1 MTIGDFSPNELEIR
15 SLGIGII
22 NQKYLDLSTREYLVV
37 GDISNG
43 NESGLNIN
51 SLNSVYHTQY
61 HKHNETSDYVPTRD
75 VKYSTII
82 NNTGIGINTS
92 RNTMDSNFL
101 ANANRGL
108 YVEAGDIICEG
119 TIKARNIELLEGGNN
134 YNFSGD
140 IINNS
145 NFISNF
151 IDTINSNLR
160 IIRFEQGWSKNLT
173 SDVKKT
179 NIFTESFINI
189 GGITDTIDNFNPVN
203 IISETDTN
211 KINNIHLSIKNKKE
225 APPYIYSN
233 ENLEQVFNT
242 EPAALNIGI
251 IGSSNESPAIIS
263 TTKNMPLEF
272 HISRFGKEIN
282 DAYGNSNT
290 LPNYYGDNFAKQPN
304 MTITGDGNI
313 AIKKNYVDNI
323 NDSIKADFQVHGYSL
338 FSSNT
343 YKYTDDGSVRNLDDI
358 YVKSLGKSFE
368 PKQLTGGTF
377 ANENFK
383 FNCNVD
389 INTIYGNTLNI
400 SNLTVYNY
408 VSLDNPLTVNDTV
421 TINQLNINDINAIS
435 TVESV
440 INFNNTTNLKNTT
453 IDGALTIGSNIVSL
467 LPINNVNFLV
477 NSNDGSGYYNLNASS
492 ILNSDEL
499 NSNIVLYYH
508 LDDSSGFDISNSNMS
523 IKGKMS
529 IGLNNA
535 DVSSDNQLYI
545 KKNNTNG
552 TEIVIK
558 SLDNNIETFIG
569 HQKYNDDEN
578 DDSLIFNTSKSDGI
592 DKKRHIY
599 FYSGIDNNH
608 INNSNIEPTL
618 SILES
623 NKIGINI
630 RRDKSSNIDKE
641 LYVNGKIYAND
652 IYINNENEKAFLFIY
667 HDNTIYN
674 NIYKI
679 NSDTN
684 NNQFFINYD
693 NTLLNDTDILRKS
706 KSFNINNSIDIY
718 SHDNTGGYYYNNSKL
733 GLIKHFNN
741 NSLNTYINNNLLIGI
756 ENLSDENKD
765 IYANKNMPVLAVRN
779 TTGHYNNNTIIR
791 LYRGKHN
798 NNIENN
804 HASYTGIDFCDW
816 DPIIGNTD
824 DDRWYIYRNNKNEN
838 KNKNYPG
845 IFEIGYADNQITPDK
860 SGLEIMYKRN
870 TKLTAQAGA
879 IKPEI
884 TDDDDRSY
892 FFVFNRPTASNLN
905 LETLNTNDTVTI
917 YGNLNVDGIITSSS
931 NIYERSIIV
940 TQSEETIRDNRRITI
955 NNNLND
961 IKLTGSDI
969 LSFYDKSY
977 FIGKYNSEKEQ
988 TKLENYLSSDSLH
1001 NHNNVM
1007 IYSYQS
1013 DVLSIQS
1020 DYNSYENNTEF
1031 ELATL
1036 KDNEYNSMTKN
1047 NKVKFSLGT
1056 INSSDDYAP
1065 MLFRIKSE
1073 HSDIISFY
1081 SSSNNGYIDNYINI
1095 GKNNKGG
1102 IRYSENITSNIALH
1116 IDDDKVYQLT
1126 ISGQENTSKIN
1137 LNNKITDNINK
1148 SWIIENSNNNLN
1160 INYGSN
1166 TNGTPI
1172 PTYINNIFTINNKNK
1187 IGINNDNPEYTLD
1200 VTSIQKE
1207 NCRLTNNYYNNDNIY
1222 DIKYINIY
1230 NSNLTNITTSNIYED
1245 ENMIIYNQKLDI
1257 EYSNIPLN
1265 NTDGVYI
1272 YEELRRN
1279 KDIIHNTIIS
1289 SFDTESI
1296 TTIIN
1301 DSIVDYVLDF
1311 SNININSENYNYS
1324 YSYNFEEINTK
1335 NVQSHLNFDFP
1346 YYNEIGNIIDT
1357 DTDTDTDNIY
1367 NDASYTLNISKNNY
1381 YLVNC
1386 NLNESLI
1393 LNNIH
1398 GINCNVN
1405 FGFLN
1410 SYNILS
1416 NTYISNSTDKNI
1428 NDLSNSNLF
1437 LSNIIKIDNSPIFS
1451 NINTDS
1457 YLINNTSNYISDYN
1471 LNIYTS
1477 NFLSYNSNISELIN
1491 LDLYLNYDYIFSN
1504 IITLPIST
1512 SNTSNSIET
1521 YLISE
1526 NNEYKFITSNY
1537 LKRNIDETTNN
1548 DLPIYLSSNI
1558 FSINKNFN
1566 LSFNFLT
1573 SNYQINCNVN
1583 LEFTNFYEV
1592 YGDNNDTHDL
1602 QIKIPELKPHI
1613 TFQNQNSEQLGINN
1627 IYKDFN
1633 ENLIIKYENDT
1644 KTIDFDIINFKK
1656 NGNVEINNGDLYVK
1670 KLYVNDIISRYDYE
1684 SVLYQTSNFNNFTKQ
1699 AVYNFSNV
1707 IFNSS
1712 NEINFNSCNLNIK
1725 INGDNSS
1732 KFTIYKDSYEHNN
1745 VDMDNIFEI
1754 RSSNVANSLMSMHV
1768 INTTSYLNI
1777 GHNNAKVG
1785 IGINNFNNDDVLY
1798 TNGSINIKRKNYI
1811 NRVQKPHIKLIGQS
1825 QHDSNN
1831 IYSFNGNFRITSV
1844 DTSYRES
1851 TILDIR
1857 DNFLT
1862 GVDNIRTK
1870 NLYVKNIYD
1879 LNDNNLSLILSQINS
1894 EEYVN
1899 WVHDIN
1905 LNASN
1910 MKIATSNF
1918 DIALYNNNENYFNI
1932 NKLRNKTLNDVI
1944 SANTNN
1950 NIIIAIENRELEINN
1965 LFYNL
1970 NNSNFVFFSDD
1981 TLDYYSSDFTSYNNI
1996 LRDIDKIFTSDL
2008 YNSTSNIYYK
2018 SSSNNTLNKYDI
2030 ENNITTEYTDYI
2042 FHKGFDNT
2050 INYNDYDI
2058 LSTNIYIDFNFDNR
2072 GNLVYNN
2079 DNKNF
2084 LIRKYAKNYTWKK
2097 EDLPPTDESAR
2108 KITQELYPKIYGLLF
2123 SNIEADFDH
2132 DTNLETSI
2140 TIHRTCNLGDYQHT
2154 TNDYLFYLNN
2164 SLNQSSNY
2172 YIFQPTNVDY
2182 RIEVQS
2188 NYGISFVNP
2197 SDSTNQNIIS
2207 SNFISGL
2214 EILSTEDTIKGNTN
2228 GEQEIAI
2235 FRGDVTLRL
2244 LGDININNLKIYT
2257 IPLVGVDLDEE
2268 HSWDSTLS
2276 VNDSGKYITY
2286 ESFNLTDLQTIIEKD
2301 NNNVFLS
2308 KNNNIYEYN
2317 TLNNVIKNVTNIVDT
2332 DDDINNMAYD
2342 NNSNYLYYS
2351 LGYSIKRINVN
2362 GGVNTWTDIP
2372 YNEIDGND
2380 YYEEYIVNSDDNLN
2394 KHQQFNNL
2402 TDILISE
2409 VSSGNTLIEIT
2420 DKDLATKYNLIN
2432 DLYYNNYI
2440 IINVD
2445 VDVDNPSATIPRYL
2459 RPSKFNEIN
2468 ISGIKDIS
2476 GKNYG
2481 KAYDTRFEGITK
2493 IQLINSDY
2501 LLVLDN
2507 FINDDVP
2514 TENYSTFVL
2523 IQFSKDNYSFQLH
2536 KTDVGGGLVKDF
2548 NINKISLTKF
2558 EIIYLID
2565 NKIYKFTIN
2574 DVNEFDYQYISASYT
2589 YNKIFDI
2596 TSLPYDRLIEPR
2608 GIEWYKN
2615 SGTDYTVIDG
2625 HITLMEITN
2634 KGEKVYVQYGS
2645 SNLNND
2651 RKACIGIST
2660 EPDDD
2665 IDLKVDGTINT
2676 TDIDVTNNLKVNN
2689 IITTSNLF
2697 VNGNFR
2703 IDRLQ
2708 TNLQNSFITLN
2719 DSVIPDVNINLG
2731 SLNNPFN
2738 TIYSSNINIRG
2749 TEQYSLTYSNNCLDI
2764 INVTSNLYGDVNL
2777 NKIALY
2783 DNGGI
2788 SADYV
2793 KIYYDVDKLIFE
2805 NYTAA
2810 SLYAG
2815 NIFEFDYNTDK
2826 LKVNNIHIS
2835 SNIYCGLD
2843 TLNILGNVTLSDL
2856 VANNLDIYSN
2866 LNVPNANID
2875 ILESSNLN
2883 VSNIISYDI
2892 FTSNLE
2898 VYSNLYVDCNLHI
2911 GGNINCKNGELI
2923 INSIITSNL
2932 EVLGDTTTI
2941 NTNTYETENIVIQNY
2956 SDGPAIRIVNNQP
2969 DNNVIEVNDGT
2980 ENRFYL
2986 DSDYILHVEGINSIT
3001 EQQLDYFKTIDKDIM
3016 EKFSDTSN
3024 YTSYI
3029 NQRVDNTCNYIDRVA
3044 GNINNLNDQEFFK
3057 ENPKHPI
3064 VKEYQSDGTIVYHTI
3079 NNYPNDIFYKDNMSN
3094 YYLILKN
3101 NENTDSKHYQLSLTY
3116 NISADILMV
3125 GGGGCGS
3132 NVHMYSTIQSS
3143 LDSTQITSNIDNY
3156 YITDNY
3162 LYGYN
3167 NPNIYKYN
3175 INDNYNTENESEKDN
3190 IEDIKLF
3197 KLSKNDNMLV
3207 YIKDTNHSNINIK
3220 NYDTDNNFDMDIDAS
3235 IVDFVIT
3242 SDNKYIYLF
3251 TNNNIYKIDIEKK
3264 IKNRVPNID
3273 TIHDITTGFII
3284 HNINLSSDDNILYIC
3299 SDSVQDSKVTEY
3311 NLKTDTYSLFLDYEN
3326 NSIKY
3331 LKEFENT
3338 SIKYFKEFENS
3349 QIEYIYVTTTTT
3361 TTPTTL
3367 EENNFHVK
3375 YRRLDGIEQSINII
3389 ENFNLDKD
3397 NSTIYYLEING
3408 NTKSLYKK
3416 PLHYY
3421 NLPSSGAAGGV
3432 LFEKDIT
3439 IYNGIHNIYVGSG
3452 GNNSNSLITNSKNT
3466 EGFGV
3471 TVYGGE
3477 NGKMRN
3483 NYPIAGAYKGYD
3495 IENNYLIKENKYDIK
3510 KYSNEPLYNR
3520 GGISCLNQN
3529 NSNVFNGQHGF
3540 KPDFIDNLS
3549 SLLDIPQYYGG
3560 GSGTFDNRSII
3571 YDTNTVKGN
3580 GGGTNS
3586 INLDNKNN
3594 TSNYICDK
3602 HSGAGASG
3610 GFNRDGGN
3618 NDISQGGSGIVIL
3631 KYNIENND
3639 LQVLENKLDNRLK
3652 LIEENFLFSR
3662 LNTYGNNNIT
3672 IQFKKL
3678 SSETLFETIYIDQS
3692 YSHIIINNEATDYNT
3707 VNQNF
3712 KYEIILRAYLS
3723 DNFNDVIPDRYLNIY
3738 RYITTNNIINLQ
3750 DVVDDNTK
3758 YVYIDK
3764 IDIKIYDNIYNY
3776 NNNAYFW
3783 NTTIISQ
3790 DTSSMITDD
3799 YIFDNIN
3806 LIYLTKNDF
3815 IIKDINNNYQLCND
3829 ATVKISYVNLPE
3841 EERDTYNNDINNV
3854 NSYYISSSPTIG
3866 DKLAYNL
3873 FNKNNNELI
3882 EWPENYLNDGLV
3894 KPTEYPP
3901 YILFNGIQEVGDW
3914 ILIRFDRKITF
3925 KEIEIYT
3932 DDDISKIEIINIY
3945 ATNNDIISDI
3955 TEGNIINVKHQLN
3968 LGANQKK
3975 KNIHRL
3981 ISSTTDSFNTFVIL
3995 FSRLEEDQ
4003 KSLKLKN
4010 IKIKTDYK
4018 NWEENI
4024 ITEETTTISN
4034 ENENLVSII
4043 NTLTSNLNILTQRF
4057 DQHHL

>member
-1 MTIGDFSPNELEIR
+1 MTIGDFSPNELEIH
-15 SLGIGII
+15 SLGIGVI

-37 GDISNG
+37 GDISSNS
-43 NESGLNIN
+43 ETGLNIN
-51 SLNSVYHTQY
+51 SLNSVYHTQFI
-61 HKHNETSDYVPTRD
+61 NETSDYVPSRD

-101 ANANRGL
+101 ANAIRGL

-134 YNFSGD
+134 YKFSRD

-160 IIRFEQGWSKNLT
+160 IIRFEQGWAKNLT
-173 SDVKKT
+173 KDVKKT

-189 GGITDTIDNFNPVN
+189 GGISDTVDNFNPVN

-211 KINNIHLSIKNKKE
+211 KINNIHLSIKNKQD

-233 ENLEQVFNT
+233 ENLEQVINK

-282 DAYGNSNT
+282 DAYGSSNT
-290 LPNYYGDNFAKQPN
+290 LPNYYDDNFAKQPN

-323 NDSIKADFQVHGYSL
+323 NENIKADFQVHGYSL

-343 YKYTDDGSVRNLDDI
+343 YKYTEDGIIRNLDDI

-368 PKQLTGGTF
+368 PNQLKGGTF

-389 INTIYGNTLNI
+389 INTIYGDTLNI
-400 SNLTVYNY
+400 SNLNVYNY

-421 TINQLNINDINAIS
+421 TINRLEINDVNAIS

-440 INFNNTTNLKNTT
+440 INFNNTTHLTNTT
-453 IDGALTIGSNIVSL
+453 IDGNLTIGSNIVSL

-477 NSNDGSGYYNLNASS
+477 NSNDGSGYYNLNTSS
-492 ILNSDEL
+492 ILGSEEL

-535 DVSSDNQLYI
+535 DISSDNQLYI
-545 KKNNTNG
+545 KRNNTKG
-552 TEIVIK
+552 TEIAIK
-558 SLDNNIETFIG
+558 DLDNNIETFIG
-569 HQKYNDDEN
+569 HLNYGDYEN
-578 DDSLIFNTSKSDGI
+578 DDSLIFITNKRRSI

-599 FYSGIDNNH
+599 FYSGIDEND
-608 INNSNIEPTL
+608 INNINNTNIEPTL

-630 RRDKSSNIDKE
+630 RRDKIIDKE

-652 IYINNENEKAFLFIY
+652 IYINNEDEKAFLFIN
-667 HDNTIYN
+667 HTNTIYN
-674 NIYKI
+674 NIYKL

-684 NNQFFINYD
+684 NNNFFINY
-693 NTLLNDTDILRKS
+693 NNILLNDSDIISKS
-706 KSFNINNSIDIY
+706 KSLNINNSIDIY

-756 ENLSDENKD
+756 ENLSDENKNT
-765 IYANKNMPVLAVRN
+765 YAIRDMPVLAVRN

-816 DPIIGNTD
+816 NPITGDTD

-838 KNKNYPG
+838 KRIEGFNNYPG
-845 IFEIGYADNQITPDK
+845 IFEIGYTDDKNIPDK

-870 TKLTAQAGA
+870 TNLISQAGA
-879 IKPEI
+879 ISPEA

-892 FFVFNRPTASNLN
+892 FFVFNRPKTSNLE
-905 LETLNTNDTVTI
+905 LENLNTSDTVKI
-917 YGNLNVDGIITSSS
+917 YGNLTVDGIISSSS
-931 NIYERSIIV
+931 NIYNESIIV
-940 TQSEETIRDNRRITI
+940 TQSAETVSNNRRITI
-955 NNNLND
+955 DNNLND

-977 FIGKYNSEKEQ
+977 FIGKYNSREVNLN
-988 TKLENYLSSDSLH
+988 LENYLSSDSLH

-1007 IYSYQS
+1007 IYSYQR

-1020 DYNSYENNTEF
+1020 DYRGSVNDTEF

-1036 KDNEYNSMTKN
+1036 KDNDNNSMTKN

-1056 INSSDDYAP
+1056 INSYDDYVP

-1081 SSSNNGYIDNYINI
+1081 NSSNNGYINNYINI

-1126 ISGQENTSKIN
+1126 ISGHENTSKIN
-1137 LNNKITDNINK
+1137 LHNKITQDINK
-1148 SWIIENSNNNLN
+1148 SWIIENSDDNLN

-1166 TNGTPI
+1166 TNDTPI
-1172 PTYINNIFTINNKNK
+1172 PTYINNIFTINNENK
-1187 IGINNDNPEYTLD
+1187 IGINNDDPEYTLD
-1200 VTSIQKE
+1200 VSSIQKK
-1207 NCRLTNNYYNNDNIY
+1207 NSRLTNNYYNNDNIFE
-1222 DIKYINIY
+1222 IKYINIY
-1230 NSNLTNITTSNIYED
+1230 NSNLTNITTSNIYEH
-1245 ENMIIYNQKLDI
+1245 ENILIYNQKLDI
-1257 EYSNIPLN
+1257 EYNNIPLN

-1272 YEELRRN
+1272 YEDLRRN
-1279 KDIIHNTIIS
+1279 KDIIHNTIINS
-1289 SFDTESI
+1289 VDTKTI

-1301 DSIVDYVLDF
+1301 DSIVDYELDF
-1311 SNININSENYNYS
+1311 SNININSENSNYS
-1324 YSYNFEEINTK
+1324 YSYNFEKINTK
-1335 NVQSHLNFDFP
+1335 NFETHLHFDFP
-1346 YYNEIGNIIDT
+1346 YYNETGIVT
-1357 DTDTDTDNIY
+1357 DTSENIY
-1367 NDASYTLNISKNNY
+1367 DDASYTLNISKNNY
-1381 YLVNC
+1381 YLLNC
-1386 NLNESLI
+1386 NLNESLN

-1398 GINCNVN
+1398 GINCNIN
-1405 FGFLN
+1405 FGFSN
-1410 SYNILS
+1410 TYNILS

-1428 NDLSNSNLF
+1428 DDLSNSNLF

-1471 LNIYTS
+1471 LNLYTY
-1477 NFLSYNSNISELIN
+1477 NFLSYNSNIKEFIN
-1491 LDLYLNYDYIFSN
+1491 LDLYLNYDYTFSN

-1512 SNTSNSIET
+1512 SNTSNSIER

-1526 NNEYKFITSNY
+1526 NNKYKFITSNY
-1537 LKRNIDETTNN
+1537 LKRNIDEATNN
-1548 DLPIYLSSNI
+1548 DLPVYLSSNI
-1558 FSINKNFN
+1558 FLINKIFN
-1566 LSFNFLT
+1566 LPFNFLT
-1573 SNYQINCNVN
+1573 SNYEINCNIN
-1583 LEFTNFYEV
+1583 LEFINFYEV

-1602 QIKIPELKPHI
+1602 QINIPELKPHI

-1633 ENLIIKYENDT
+1633 ENLIIKYEDNN
-1644 KTIDFDIINFKK
+1644 KNIDFDIINFKK

-1670 KLYVNDIISRYDYE
+1670 KLFVNDIISRHDQQ
-1684 SVLYQTSNFNNFTKQ
+1684 SVLYNISNPNDFTEQ
-1699 AVYNFSNV
+1699 GVYNFLNV
-1707 IFNSS
+1707 DFNSS
-1712 NEINFNSCNLNIK
+1712 DVINFNSCNLNIK
-1725 INGDNSS
+1725 INGNNSS
-1732 KFTIYKDSYEHNN
+1732 NFTIYKDSIDHNN
-1745 VDMDNIFEI
+1745 IDKDNIFEI
-1754 RSSNVANSLMSMHV
+1754 KSTNITNNLMSMHV

-1785 IGINNFNNDDVLY
+1785 IGINFEDFNNEDVLY
-1798 TNGSINIKRKNYI
+1798 TNGSINIKKANYI
-1811 NRVQKPHIKLIGQS
+1811 HMIQKPHIKLIGNT
-1825 QHDSNN
+1825 QHDSHN
-1831 IYSFNGNFRITSV
+1831 IYSVNGNFRITTV
-1844 DTSYRES
+1844 DTSYKET
-1851 TILDIR
+1851 TILDIK
-1857 DNFLT
+1857 DNFLS

-1910 MKIATSNF
+1910 MKIATCNF

-1932 NKLRNKTLNDVI
+1932 NKLRNKTLIDVK
-1944 SANTNN
+1944 NTNIVHDG
-1950 NIIIAIENRELEINN
+1950 NIIEIQNASGLTINN
-1965 LFYNL
+1965 FFYGL
-1970 NNSNFVFFSDD
+1970 NNSNFVFFSDN
-1981 TLDYYSSDFTSYNNI
+1981 TFDYYSSNFTSNNNI
-1996 LRDIDKIFTSDL
+1996 LPQIDKIFTSDQ

-2030 ENNITTEYTDYI
+2030 ENNINTEYTDYI
-2042 FHKGFDNT
+2042 FNKGFDNT
-2050 INYNDYDI
+2050 FDYDDYHV
-2058 LSTNIYIDFNFDNR
+2058 LSTTDITFNFDDL
-2072 GNLVYNN
+2072 GELTYDKNL
-2079 DNKNF
+2079 
-2084 LIRKYAKNYTWKK
+2084 LIRKYAADYKWDRKTSPPI
-2097 EDLPPTDESAR
+2097 DLTASR
-2108 KITQELYPKIYGLLF
+2108 KITDTDHPEIYSLLS
-2123 SNIEADFDH
+2123 SNILNTSDY
-2132 DTNLETSI
+2132 LKTSI
-2140 TIHRTCNLGDYQHT
+2140 TIDRTCNLGSYQHT
-2154 TNDYLFYLNN
+2154 TNDYLEYNT
-2164 SLNQSSNY
+2164 SNY
-2172 YIFQPTNVDY
+2172 YIFTPTSFKYNINVD
-2182 RIEVQS
+2182 S
-2188 NYGISFVNP
+2188 NYGIGFVNVDP
-2197 SDSTNQNIIS
+2197 SDNSEENIDN
-2207 SNFISGL
+2207 SNTLPGL
-2214 EILSTEDTIKGNTN
+2214 EITGTSNIDGNTN
-2228 GEQEIAI
+2228 IDYTKSIIKI
-2235 FRGDVTLRL
+2235 FTGTVKLTLYD
-2244 LGDININNLKIYT
+2244 DINIGNLYINT
-2257 IPLVGVDLDEE
+2257 IFLPDNYYPAEGWQSD
-2268 HSWDSTLS
+2268 TLTVYNS
-2276 VNDSGKYITY
+2276 SNYISY
-2286 ESFNLTDLQTIIEKD
+2286 ESFNLTDLVTIIEKD
-2301 NNNVFLS
+2301 NNNVLLS
-2308 KNNNIYEYN
+2308 KKNNIYEYN
-2317 TLNNVIKNVTNIVDT
+2317 TLDNVIKNVTNIVNT
-2332 DDDINNMAYD
+2332 DDYIYNMAYD
-2342 NNSNYLYYS
+2342 NNFKYLYYS
-2351 LGYSIKRINVN
+2351 QGYSIKRINVN
-2362 GGVNTWTDIP
+2362 GVVNTWT
-2372 YNEIDGND
+2372 EITYAEIEDSNG
-2380 YYEEYIVNSDDNLN
+2380 YYQEYIVNSDDINQT
-2394 KHQQFNNL
+2394 KYEQFNTL
-2402 TDILISE
+2402 KGILISE
-2409 VSSGNTLIEIT
+2409 VSNGKESIEIS
-2420 DKDLATKYNLIN
+2420 DEDLAIKYNLIY

-2440 IINVD
+2440 EINVTD
-2445 VDVDNPSATIPRYL
+2445 GNDPPTTTTKYL

-2468 ISGIKDIS
+2468 ISGLQNTS

-2481 KAYDTRFEGITK
+2481 KTYDTRYEGIRK
-2493 IQLINSDY
+2493 IQLINSNY

-2507 FINDDVP
+2507 FVA
-2514 TENYSTFVL
+2514 ENYSTFVL
-2523 IQFSKDNYSFQLH
+2523 IQFSKDNYSFELH
-2536 KTDVGGGLVKDF
+2536 KTTDELVTDF
-2548 NINKISLTKF
+2548 NINNISLTEF

-2565 NKIYKFTIN
+2565 NNIKKFRIN
-2574 DVNEFDYQYISASYT
+2574 NVNEFDYEYISTSYT

-2596 TSLPYDRLIEPR
+2596 TSLPYDRLIEKR

-2615 SGTDYTVIDG
+2615 SGTDYTEIDG
-2625 HITLMEITN
+2625 HITLMDIKN

-2660 EPDDD
+2660 EPIDN
-2665 IDLKVDGTINT
+2665 IDLKVDGIINT
-2676 TDIDVTNNLKVNN
+2676 TDIDVINNLNVNNNITTNNLIV
-2689 IITTSNLF
+2689 
-2697 VNGNFR
+2697 VGNFR
-2703 IDRLQ
+2703 INALQ
-2708 TNLQNSFITLN
+2708 AILENSNISLN
-2719 DSVIPDVNINLG
+2719 DSIIPDENINLG

-2738 TIYSSNINIRG
+2738 TIYSCNINIGG
-2749 TEQYSLTYSNNCLDI
+2749 TGQYSLTYSNNCLDI
-2764 INVTSNLYGDVNL
+2764 INVSDTGNKYGDVNL

-2783 DNGGI
+2783 DNGVIG
-2788 SADYV
+2788 SDYV
-2793 KIYYDVDKLIFE
+2793 KIKYDLNKLEFN
-2805 NYTAA
+2805 NYDSSSVYT
-2810 SLYAG
+2810 G
-2815 NIFEFDYNTDK
+2815 NIFEFNYSTDR
-2826 LKVNNIHIS
+2826 LIVNNIQIS
-2835 SNIYCGLD
+2835 SNIHCSLD
-2843 TLNILGNVTLSDL
+2843 KLNILADVNLYNL
-2856 VANNLDIYSN
+2856 VASNLDIYSN

-2898 VYSNLYVDCNLHI
+2898 VYSNLYVGCNIHI
-2911 GGNINCKNGELI
+2911 GGNINCENGRLKV
-2923 INSIITSNL
+2923 NSIITSNL
-2932 EVLGDTTTI
+2932 EVLGETTTI

-2956 SDGPAIRIVNNQP
+2956 SDGPAITINNSQT
-2969 DNNVIEVNDGT
+2969 DNNVIEVIDDDSV
-2980 ENRFYL
+2980 NRFYL
-2986 DSDYILHVEGINSIT
+2986 NSNYILHVEGINEIT
-3001 EQQLDYFKTIDKDIM
+3001 EQQLYYFKNIDKDIM
-3016 EKFSDTSN
+3016 EKFSDSSN

-3029 NQRVDNTCNYIDRVA
+3029 SQRVDNTCNYIDRV
-3044 GNINNLNDQEFFK
+3044 GSNINNLNNQDFFK
-3057 ENPKHPI
+3057 NNPKHPI
-3064 VKEYQSDGTIVYHTI
+3064 VKEYQSDDTIVYHTI
-3079 NNYPNDIFYKDNMSN
+3079 NDSINNIFYQDNMSN
-3094 YYLILKN
+3094 YYIILKN
-3101 NENTDSKHYQLSLTY
+3101 DENAHRKHYQLSLTY

-3125 GGGGCGS
+3125 GGGGCGL
-3132 NVHMYSTIQSS
+3132 NVDKDSTIQSS
-3143 LDSTQITSNIDNY
+3143 LDLSTRITSIPNYSHNIDNY

-3162 LYGYN
+3162 LYRYCDN
-3167 NPNIYKYN
+3167 HSIYKYN
-3175 INDNYNTENESEKDN
+3175 INDYDN
-3190 IEDIKLF
+3190 VVWNKNIQDIKSF

-3207 YIKDTNHSNINIK
+3207 YTKKTDVTNIYIE
-3220 NYDTDNNFDMDIDAS
+3220 NYDTDNSFLIEIDEI

-3251 TNNNIYKIDIEKK
+3251 TQSNNIYKIDIEKK
-3264 IKNRVPNID
+3264 KKNIVTNID
-3273 TIHDITTGFII
+3273 TIHIYHNFIRT
-3284 HNINLSSDDNILYIC
+3284 INLSSDDNILYIC
-3299 SDSVQDSKVTEY
+3299 SDSDGVSGTSIDSKVTKY
-3311 NLKTDTYSLFLDYEN
+3311 NLKTNTYSLFLDNQNYK
-3326 NSIKY
+3326 I
-3331 LKEFENT
+3331 
-3338 SIKYFKEFENS
+3338 IYFKELENS
-3349 QIEYIYVTTTTT
+3349 QIEYIYVLYTTDTTDT
-3361 TTPTTL
+3361 TDTTVP
-3367 EENNFHVK
+3367 NNFYVK
-3375 YRRLDGIEQSINII
+3375 YRHDDNENSISLDDI

-3397 NSTIYYLEING
+3397 NSTIYYLQ
-3408 NTKSLYKK
+3408 NTVSMNKSLYKIA
-3416 PLHYY
+3416 LHYY

-3452 GNNSNSLITNSKNT
+3452 GNNSYSQSLISTNT

-3483 NYPIAGAYKGYD
+3483 GYPIAGAYKGYD
-3495 IENNYLIKENKYDIK
+3495 IENDYLIKENKYDIK
-3510 KYSNEPLYNR
+3510 KYSNDPLYNR

-3549 SLLDIPQYYGG
+3549 LLAGIPQYYGG
-3560 GSGTFDNRSII
+3560 GSGTFDNSSII
-3571 YDTNTVKGN
+3571 DNTFTNNGN

-3586 INLDNKNN
+3586 INLENKANK
-3594 TSNYICDK
+3594 TDYICDN

-3610 GFNRDGGN
+3610 GFDRGLT
-3618 NDISQGGSGIVIL
+3618 NDISIGGSGIVIL

-3639 LQVLENKLDNRLK
+3639 IQVLENKLDNRLK
-3652 LIEENFLFSR
+3652 LMEENFLFSR

-3692 YSHIIINNEATDYNT
+3692 YSHIIIKNEATDYNT

-3712 KYEIILRAYLS
+3712 KYEIILRAHLS
-3723 DNFNDVIPDRYLNIY
+3723 DKFNDEIPDRYLNTY
-3738 RYITTNNIINLQ
+3738 RYITTNNIINLH
-3750 DVVDDNTK
+3750 DVIGDNTK

-3783 NTTIISQ
+3783 NTTINSQ
-3790 DTSSMITDD
+3790 DISPTITDD

-3806 LIYLTKNDF
+3806 LRYLTKNDF
-3815 IIKDINNNYQLCND
+3815 IDNIDGNYKLYDNI
-3829 ATVKISYVNLPE
+3829 TVKISYVNFPE
-3841 EERDTYNNDINNV
+3841 EERDSNYDNDINDI
-3854 NSYYISSSPTIG
+3854 NSYYISSSTISSSTI
-3866 DKLAYNL
+3866 DRKLAYNL
-3873 FNKNNNELI
+3873 FNKNNTEII
-3882 EWPENYLNDGLV
+3882 EWPENYLINGNV
-3894 KPTEYPP
+3894 KTTLGYPF
-3901 YILFNGIQEVGDW
+3901 ILFNNSKEVGDW
-3914 ILIRFDRKITF
+3914 ILIRFDRKIKF

-3932 DDDISKIEIINIY
+3932 DDQIGNIETINIY
-3945 ATNNDIISDI
+3945 ATNNDIVNDI
-3955 TEGNIINVKHQLN
+3955 TIGYDINVNRKLN
-3968 LGANQKK
+3968 LGPKEEIN
-3975 KNIHRL
+3975 NILRL
-3981 ISSTTDSFNTFVIL
+3981 KSNTTDSFNTFVIL
-3995 FSRLEEDQ
+3995 FSQLEKNQ
-4003 KSLKLKN
+4003 QSLKLKN
-4010 IKIKTDYK
+4010 IKIKADYK

-4024 ITEETTTISN
+4024 ITEETTISN

-4043 NTLTSNLNILTQRF
+4043 NTLTSNLNLLTERVNLL
-4057 DQHHL
+4057 HPII